1 VIVPAGPV
9 SPIAAVTHP
18 DPYPYYRE
26 MVATRPLHRDQALRL
41 WVAAGADAVTAVLTS
56 PLARVRPAA
65 EPVPA
70 ALRGSPL
77 AEIFGRLVRMTD
89 GPGHD
94 PMKEAVAGA
103 LATLDPDGIRAGASR
118 WARTLAE
125 RRDARRPAGVDEF
138 ARSLSAHAIA
148 SLLAVPDAAV
158 GPVERS
164 VHRYV
169 SAVAPGADAPALEH
183 GRAAAVHLTE
193 TVGAA
198 VAGAHTGLPA
208 ALGRE
213 AERAGAADR
222 AALVANAIGFM
233 TQAYEA
239 TAGLI
244 GNTLRALAA
253 QPALRAS
260 VAADPA
266 QLEPVMREVLRHDA
280 PVQNTRRFVAE
291 DGVIA
296 GQPMAAGDTVLVVLA
311 AANHDAAANP
321 RPERFDVGRADRR
334 TFTFGAGPHA
344 CPGETLAVSI
354 ARAGV
359 EALLA
364 HGLDLDTLP
373 ARPAYQPSGNVR
385 IPLFAGASARG

>member
-1 VIVPAGPV
+1 MTPPG

-26 MVATRPLHRDQALRL
+26 MVESRPLHRDRDLGL
-41 WVAAGADAVTAVLTS
+41 WVAASAEAVTAVLTS
-56 PLARVRPAA
+56 PRVRVRPPA
-65 EPVPA
+65 EPVPTV
-70 ALRGSPL
+70 LRGSAL

-89 GPGHD
+89 GPGHG
-94 PMKEAVAGA
+94 PMKQAVAGA
-103 LATLDPDGIRAGASR
+103 LATLDGEDIRTGADR

-125 RRDARRPAGVDEF
+125 RIDPKSPAGVDEF

-164 VHRYV
+164 VHHYV
-169 SAVAPGADAPALEH
+169 TAVAPGADAARLEH
-183 GRAAAVHLTE
+183 GKAAAGHLME

-198 VAGAHTGLPA
+198 VAGARAGLPV

-213 AERAGAADR
+213 AERAGGADR
-222 AALVANAIGFM
+222 TALVANAVGFM

-239 TAGLI
+239 TTGLI
-244 GNTLRALAA
+244 GNALRALAA

-260 VAADPA
+260 VAANPA
-266 QLEPVMREVLRHDA
+266 RLASVIREVLRHDA
-280 PVQNTRRFVAE
+280 PVQNTRRFLAE
-291 DGVIA
+291 DGVVA
-296 GQPMAAGDTVLVVLA
+296 GQRMAAGDTVLVVLA

-321 RPERFDVGRADRR
+321 QPERFDPDRAARR

-359 EALLA
+359 ERLLA
-364 HGLDLDTLP
+364 DGLDLDALP
-373 ARPAYQPSGNVR
+373 VRPTYQASGNVR
-385 IPLFAGASARG
+385 IPLFAGAPGEG

>member
-1 VIVPAGPV
+1 MTPPA
-9 SPIAAVTHP
+9 SPIAAATHP

-26 MVATRPLHRDQALRL
+26 MVATRPLHRDEGLGL
-41 WVAAGADAVTAVLTS
+41 WVAASAEAVTAVLTS
-56 PLARVRPAA
+56 PLVRVRPAA
-65 EPVPA
+65 EPVPE

-89 GPGHD
+89 GRGHG
-94 PMKEAVAGA
+94 PMKQAVVGA
-103 LATLDPDGIRAGASR
+103 LAALDHDRIRAGASR

-125 RRDARRPAGVDEF
+125 RIDARRPAGVDQF

-158 GPVERS
+158 GSIEQS

-169 SAVAPGADAPALEH
+169 TAVAPGADAAQIER
-183 GRAAAVHLTE
+183 GKAAATHLIE
-193 TVGAA
+193 TMGAA
-198 VAGAHTGLPA
+198 VAGARTGLPA
-208 ALGRE
+208 VLGRE
-213 AERAGAADR
+213 AERADAVDR
-222 AALVANAIGFM
+222 AALVANAIGLM

-239 TAGLI
+239 TSGLI
-244 GNTLRALAA
+244 GNTLRALSA
-253 QPALRAS
+253 QPSLRAS
-260 VAADPA
+260 VAAEPA
-266 QLEPVMREVLRHDA
+266 WLESVIREVLRHDA

-296 GQPMAAGDTVLVVLA
+296 GQRMTAGETVLVVLA

-321 RPERFDVGRADRR
+321 RPERFEAARADRR

-354 ARAGV
+354 ARAGI
-359 EALLA
+359 AGLLA
-364 HGLDLDTLP
+364 HGLDLDALP
-373 ARPAYQPSGNVR
+373 AHPAYQPSGNVR
-385 IPLFAGASARG
+385 IPLFAGAASRD

>member
-1 VIVPAGPV
+1 MTPPGN
-9 SPIAAVTHP
+9 PIAAVTHP

-26 MVATRPLHRDQALRL
+26 MVATRPLHRDRDLGL
-41 WVAAGADAVTAVLTS
+41 WVAASAEAVTAVLTS
-56 PLARVRPAA
+56 PLVWVRPPA

-70 ALRGSPL
+70 SLRGSPL

-89 GPGHD
+89 GPAHG
-94 PMKEAVAGA
+94 PLKQVVAGA
-103 LATLDPDGIRAGASR
+103 LATLDGESVRARAVG
-118 WARTLAE
+118 WARTLVE
-125 RRDARRPAGVDEF
+125 RIDAKSPAGVDEL

-164 VHRYV
+164 GRQYV
-169 SAVAPGADAPALEH
+169 TAVAPGADAARLER
-183 GRAAAVHLTE
+183 GKVAAGHLVE
-193 TVGAA
+193 TVRTA
-198 VAGAHTGLPA
+198 VAGARAGLPV

-213 AERAGAADR
+213 AERAGIADPAAV
-222 AALVANAIGFM
+222 VANAIGFM

-244 GNTLRALAA
+244 GNSLRALAA
-253 QPALRAS
+253 RPGLRAS
-260 VAADPA
+260 VAANPA
-266 QLEPVMREVLRHDA
+266 QLEAVVREVLRHDA
-280 PVQNTRRFVAE
+280 PVQNTRRFLAA
-291 DGVIA
+291 DGVIG

-321 RPERFDVGRADRR
+321 RPERFDEARASRR
-334 TFTFGAGPHA
+334 TFTFGVGPHA

-359 EALLA
+359 ESLLA
-364 HGLDLDTLP
+364 HGLDLDALP
-373 ARPAYQPSGNVR
+373 ARPGYQPSGNVR
-385 IPLFAGASARG
+385 IPLFASASGEG

>member
-1 VIVPAGPV
+1 MTPPA
-9 SPIAAVTHP
+9 SPIAAATHP

-26 MVATRPLHRDQALRL
+26 MVATRPLHRDEGLGL
-41 WVAAGADAVTAVLTS
+41 WVAASAEAVTAVLTS
-56 PLARVRPAA
+56 PLVRVRPAA
-65 EPVPA
+65 EPVPES
-70 ALRGSPL
+70 LRGSPR

-89 GPGHD
+89 GRGHG
-94 PMKEAVAGA
+94 PMKQAVAGA
-103 LATLDPDGIRAGASR
+103 LAALDRDGIRAGASR

-125 RRDARRPAGVDEF
+125 QIDARRPAGVDQF

-158 GPVERS
+158 GSIEQS

-169 SAVAPGADAPALEH
+169 TAVAPGADAAQIER
-183 GRAAAVHLTE
+183 GKAAATHLIE
-193 TVGAA
+193 TMGAA
-198 VAGAHTGLPA
+198 VAGARTGLPA
-208 ALGRE
+208 VLGHE
-213 AERAGAADR
+213 AERADAVDR
-222 AALVANAIGFM
+222 AALVANAIGLM

-244 GNTLRALAA
+244 GNTLRALSA
-253 QPALRAS
+253 QPALRPS
-260 VAADPA
+260 VAAEPA
-266 QLEPVMREVLRHDA
+266 RLESVIREVLRHDA

-296 GQPMAAGDTVLVVLA
+296 GQRMTAGETVLVVLA

-321 RPERFDVGRADRR
+321 RPERFEAARADRR

-354 ARAGV
+354 ARTGIAG
-359 EALLA
+359 LLA
-364 HGLDLDTLP
+364 HGLDLDALP
-373 ARPAYQPSGNVR
+373 AHPAYQPSGNVR
-385 IPLFAGASARG
+385 IPLFAGASGRS

>member
-1 VIVPAGPV
+1 MTPPA

-26 MVATRPLHRDQALRL
+26 MLATRPLHRDPSLGL
-41 WVAAGADAVTAVLTS
+41 WVAASAEAVTAVLTS
-56 PLARVRPAA
+56 PLVRVRPPA

-89 GPGHD
+89 GPGHGR
-94 PMKEAVAGA
+94 MKQVVAGA
-103 LATLDPDGIRAGASR
+103 LGTLDGDGVRASAAR
-118 WARTLAE
+118 WARILLE
-125 RRDARRPAGVDEF
+125 RIDAKSPAGVDEF

-148 SLLAVPDAAV
+148 DLLAVPDAAV
-158 GPVERS
+158 ASVEHR
-164 VHRYV
+164 VHQYV
-169 SAVAPGADAPALEH
+169 IAVAPGADAARLEH
-183 GRAAAVHLTE
+183 GKAAAGHLIE

-198 VAGAHTGLPA
+198 VAGARAGLPA

-213 AERAGAADR
+213 AEQAGVADR
-222 AALVANAIGFM
+222 ATVVANAIGFM

-239 TAGLI
+239 TTGLI

-260 VAADPA
+260 VAVDPT
-266 QLEPVMREVLRHDA
+266 QLPSVIREVLRHDA
-280 PVQNTRRFVAE
+280 PVQNTRRFLAD
-291 DGVIA
+291 DGMIA
-296 GQPMAAGDTVLVVLA
+296 GQRMAAGDTVLVVLA

-321 RPERFDVGRADRR
+321 RPERFEVERAGRR
-334 TFTFGAGPHA
+334 TFTFGAGSHA

-354 ARAGV
+354 ARAAV
-359 EALLA
+359 ERLLA
-364 HGLDLDTLP
+364 DGLDLDALP
-373 ARPAYQPSGNVR
+373 ARPVYHPSGNVR
-385 IPLFAGASARG
+385 IPLFAGPPGKG

>member
-1 VIVPAGPV
+1 MTPPA

-26 MVATRPLHRDQALRL
+26 MVATRPLHRDEGLGL
-41 WVAAGADAVTAVLTS
+41 WVVAGAGAVTAVLTS
-56 PLARVRPAA
+56 PLVRVRPAA
-65 EPVPA
+65 EPVPG

-89 GPGHD
+89 GPGHG
-94 PMKEAVAGA
+94 PMKQTITGA
-103 LATLDPDGIRAGASR
+103 LAALDRDGIRAGASR

-125 RRDARRPAGVDEF
+125 RIDARRPAGVDEF

-148 SLLAVPDAAV
+148 TLLAVPDAAV
-158 GPVERS
+158 GSVEQS

-169 SAVAPGADAPALEH
+169 AAVAPGADAARIER
-183 GRAAAVHLTE
+183 GKAAATHLME

-198 VAGAHTGLPA
+198 VAGARTGLPA
-208 ALGRE
+208 LLGRE
-213 AERAGAADR
+213 AERADAADR

-244 GNTLRALAA
+244 GNTLRALRA

-260 VAADPA
+260 VAAEPA
-266 QLEPVMREVLRHDA
+266 RLEPVIREVLRHDA

-296 GQPMAAGDTVLVVLA
+296 GQRMAAGETVLVVLA

-321 RPERFDVGRADRR
+321 RPECFEAARADRR

-354 ARAGV
+354 ARAGI
-359 EALLA
+359 AGLLA
-364 HGLDLDTLP
+364 HGLDLDALP
-373 ARPAYQPSGNVR
+373 AHPAYQPSGNAR
-385 IPLFAGASARG
+385 IPLFAGAAGRS